1 MLRIYNTFTGK
12 KEILKPINNDEV
24 RIYVCGITAY
34 DDTHIGHARSSLVFD
49 VVRRYLNY
57 RGFRTYYVQNFT
69 DVDDKIVKRAVQENS
84 TQRKISERYI
94 KRFFE
99 DMRLLNVIPADVHP
113 RVTDNMDYIIQSI
126 KGLIEGGYAYRVD
139 GDVYFHVPSFREYG
153 KLARIDPGDMVH
165 RIEPDRRKKDVR
177 DFALWKSATE
187 EDIMAEAFFESPWGK
202 GRPGW
207 HIECTALTSKY
218 LGIPF
223 DIHGGGKDLI
233 FPHHENE
240 RAQTKALTGHEPA
253 NYWMH
258 NEFVMI
264 HGEKMS
270 KSLGNILPVRK
281 AVRETEPE
289 VIRLFLISRHY
300 RSPVDYT
307 GEGMKEAEK
316 IYERLKNTAENLGM
330 EVVGAKKGLMDE
342 IVRERADDFVKRFE
356 MFMDDDFNTPGALRV
371 ILGFS
376 RYINSIISRKN
387 TRKTFTMLY
396 EKFMSLCWVFGLL
409 QDQKIPPELT
419 DEELSLIRER
429 EEARRKRDF
438 RRADEIREMFLRK
451 GIQLIDTPAGTRWK
465 TVE

>member
-1 MLRIYNTFTGK
+1 MLEIYNTFTRK
-12 KEILKPINNDEV
+12 KEPFESINDREV
-24 RIYVCGITAY
+24 RMYVCGITAY

-49 VVRRYLNY
+49 VVRRYLEY

-69 DVDDKIVKRAVQENS
+69 DVDDKIVNRAIQENS
-84 TQRKISERYI
+84 TQREVSERYI
-94 KRFFE
+94 RRFFE
-99 DMRLLNVIPADVHP
+99 DMSLLNIIPADEHP
-113 RVTDNMDYIIQSI
+113 RVTDNMDYIIQAI
-126 KGLIEGGYAYRVD
+126 DKLLKGGYAYRVN
-139 GDVYFHVPSFREYG
+139 GDIYFHVPAFDEYG
-153 KLARIDPGDMVH
+153 KLARIDVEEMVH

-177 DFALWKSATE
+177 DFALWKSATR
-187 EDIMAEAFFESPWGK
+187 EDIMAEAFFESPWGP

-240 RAQTKALTGHEPA
+240 RAQTKAITGLEPA

-281 AVRETEPE
+281 VIKEVDPE

-307 GEGMKEAEK
+307 EKGIAEAER

-330 EVVGAKKGLMDE
+330 EVVASKSGLLNSDLA
-342 IVRERADDFVKRFE
+342 ERAGTFVKKFE
-356 MFMDDDFNTPGALRV
+356 LFMDDDFNTPGALRV
-371 ILGFS
+371 ILDFS
-376 RYINSIISRKN
+376 RFINSVIRKEES
-387 TRKTFTMLY
+387 RKTFTMLY
-396 EKFMSLCWVFGLL
+396 EKFMKLCWVLGIL
-409 QDQKIPPELT
+409 QKHKISPELT
-419 DEELSLIRER
+419 DEELSLIKER
-429 EEARRKRDF
+429 EDARKRKDF
-438 RRADEIREMFLRK
+438 RKADEIREMFLRK
-451 GIQLIDTPAGTRWK
+451 GIQLIDTPLGTRWK
-465 TVE
+465 LIE